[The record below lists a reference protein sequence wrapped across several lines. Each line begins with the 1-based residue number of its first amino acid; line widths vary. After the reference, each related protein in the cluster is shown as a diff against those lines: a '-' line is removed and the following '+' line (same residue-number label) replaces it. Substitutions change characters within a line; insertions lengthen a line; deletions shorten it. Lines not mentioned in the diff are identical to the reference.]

1 MKTLIDSPRTHISV
15 RVLALVMCLMMAMST
30 MMLGTSTVAY
40 CADENTNKNTNE
52 NIAVTPS
59 TEAAA
64 NTIADSVEEMAGW
77 VYVSMRAI
85 ATPITII
92 VFAYAGFQFLVGG
105 ASGTEKAR
113 KAVFAGIGGLALVA
127 FAPVLGNAV
136 AGWLVNSFDGDLGN
150 YNPLK

>member
-40 CADENTNKNTNE
+40 CADEN
-52 NIAVTPS
+52 IAVTPS
-59 TEAAA
+59 TETAA